1 MQINKGF
8 GGLNGVLYTQ
18 ADLGD
23 LVPYATDATQ
33 GSLDTSIPATWP
45 AGFAASNATFNRLW
59 EVPMRKRLFAE
70 FGIWTQFD
78 PPFRD
83 GCATS
88 PSYGQGYAMG
98 AMLLSERTEMAGKA
112 LLWLANAT
120 YNSGQ
125 RHDPYYLFE
134 QLWAPKRPLSALV
147 GCGEL
152 NLVCVMEPLKTAR
165 LMLGID
171 DTSSSSGV
179 VRWIPRI
186 PAQSWGVGAQLH
198 ASSWPLRFRSDGVNV
213 LVWANLTLTT
223 RGDQGLRVE
232 LEVLGGGVPIPTLLV
247 RLPTGAAGSSWRWV
261 TTHNVTKW
269 CNDAEASET
278 VLHVAGGARG
288 RTAAVSA
295 DGSAQRPYGTLVEAR
310 NAARTLRSD
319 EVQPPTARI
328 RVIVHA
334 GVYSPLSLA
343 AADSGRPGSATTIWE
358 AAGDGPAVISAGV
371 ELPSHLFKP
380 SASHAG
386 AFEADLRAVGLTSYG
401 NISALDTGCGNLIH
415 SNRSAVY
422 FNMQPLTLARYP
434 NVAPD
439 GTWNYAY
446 IDHGGNS
453 SFAVEAEDPVAARLP
468 VWAAEREPWLHGY
481 WKYSWADGYV
491 PLISAEALANGTSKA
506 VIRKTG
512 GEGGSQVLTGARFYG
527 VNLLC
532 ELDAPGISNLYQHL

>member
-23 LVPYATDATQ
+23 LVPAQ
-33 GSLDTSIPATWP
+33 GSLDASVPATWP

-59 EVPMRKRLFAE
+59 EVPMRKRLFE
-70 FGIWTQFD
+70 QFGIWTQFD

-120 YNSGQ
+120 YDSGQ

-171 DTSSSSGV
+171 DTSSSSSGI
-179 VRWIPRI
+179 VRWIPRL
-186 PAQSWGVGAQLH
+186 PVQSWGVGAQLH
-198 ASSWPLRFRSDGVNV
+198 ASLWPLRFRSEGVNL
-213 LVWANLTLTT
+213 LVWANLTLTA
-223 RGDQGLRVE
+223 RADQGVHAE
-232 LEVLGGGVPIPTLLV
+232 LEILGGGAPIPTLLV
-247 RLPTGAAGSSWRWV
+247 RLPTGADGSSWRWV

-269 CNDAEASET
+269 HSEPEASET
-278 VLHVAGGARG
+278 VLHVAGRARG
-288 RTAAVSA
+288 RTTVAAA
-295 DGSAQRPYGTLVEAR
+295 DGSAQRPYATLVEAR

-319 EVQPPTARI
+319 KMQPSAARI
-328 RVIVHA
+328 RVLVHA
-334 GVYSPLSLA
+334 GVYSPLSLT
-343 AADSGRPGSATTIWE
+343 AADSGRGPGNGTTVWQ
-358 AAGDGPAVISAGV
+358 AVGDGPAIISAGL

-380 SASHAG
+380 STSHAG
-386 AFEADLRAVGLTSYG
+386 AFEADLTTVGLESYG

-434 NVAPD
+434 NIATD

-453 SFAVEAEDPVAARLP
+453 SFAVEAGDPVAARLP

-491 PLISAEALANGTSKA
+491 PLTSAEALPNGTVKA
-506 VIRKTG
+506 EIRKTG

-532 ELDAPGISNLYQHL
+532 ELDAPGA